1 MTEGSIIDRAALD
14 RMLELVGNDRDM
26 FAEMLNEYFE
36 DAPGFIQE
44 LQAAV
49 AEGNVERIRITA
61 HSFKSNS
68 ASFGA
73 LALAEQCR
81 ALETQAKAGSCAG
94 AAERIV
100 EIEAEYARARQELEA
115 IRTSI

>member
-1 MTEGSIIDRAALD
+1 MTEGNILDRAALN
-14 RMLELVGNDRDM
+14 RMLELVGNDPDM

-36 DAPGFIQE
+36 DAPGFIAQ
-44 LQAAV
+44 LHTAA
-49 AEGNVERIRITA
+49 AEGNVDHLRITA
-61 HSFKSNS
+61 HSLKSNS

-81 ALETQAKAGSCAG
+81 ALEAQAKAGTCEG

-100 EIEAEYARARQELEA
+100 AIEAEYARAGEELEA
-115 IRTSI
+115 IRMAM